1 MWGQAKS
8 IYRTYPPS
16 SCEEDLESN
25 TLQSLGSIPLPM
37 MRKFATHSQWFMDA
51 YKHGLSGRQAVW
63 AEKKYRGHQVLLL
76 NILEELEKEGIV

>member
-1 MWGQAKS
+1 
-8 IYRTYPPS
+8 
-16 SCEEDLESN
+16 
-25 TLQSLGSIPLPM
+25 M

-63 AEKKYRGHQVLLL
+63 AAKKYRGHQVLLL